1 MSTQGNI
8 TKKAAKPSVDEKP
21 VVDTV
26 VDIAEIAAVEVA
38 AVEPEQKRAPR
49 GGQQFG
55 GQQRGGPRRGRDDR
69 PKEENPF
76 VEKVINIRRVTKVT
90 KGGKNMGFT
99 ALVVV
104 GDGKGNVAFALGK
117 APEVADAIR
126 KGLNQAKKHMAPIAI
141 ENGTIPHDMVG
152 KFGAHEVLL
161 RPASSG
167 TGIIASGPVR
177 AICEAAGIKNVLTKV
192 LTRSANPINIVK
204 ATFAGLNGMKA

>member
-8 TKKAAKPSVDEKP
+8 TKKAAKPAAEDKGAI
-21 VVDTV
+21 DTV
-26 VDIAEIAAVEVA
+26 VDIAEVA
-38 AVEPEQKRAPR
+38 AAEDTAAEGEQKRAPR
-49 GGQQFG
+49 GQQG
-55 GQQRGGPRRGRDDR
+55 RGPRRREDR

-76 VEKVINIRRVTKVT
+76 IERVINIRRVTKVT

-104 GDGKGNVAFALGK
+104 GDAKGKVAFALGK

-141 ENGTIPHDMVG
+141 ENGTLPHEMVG
-152 KFGAHEVLL
+152 RFGAHEVMLK
-161 RPASSG
+161 PASSG

-192 LTRSANPINIVK
+192 LTKSANPINIVK